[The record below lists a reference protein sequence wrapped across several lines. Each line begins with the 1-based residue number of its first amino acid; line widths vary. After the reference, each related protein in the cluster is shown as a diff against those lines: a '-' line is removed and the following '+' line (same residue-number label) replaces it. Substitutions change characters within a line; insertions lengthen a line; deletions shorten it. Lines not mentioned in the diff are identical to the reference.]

1 MSVELICVAPDRVH
15 EFWPHVSDLIHR
27 AIRRTNLSHS
37 QDIDFD
43 VLNGDGLLWIAWNG
57 SAVEAAATTSLIETD
72 AEKVCVLTAC
82 GSRTCAAGSAFLA
95 RSKIMQKQKVVRAS
109 AFSGARGGCACSN
122 AIASV
127 TLSWRKNS
135 NGR

>member
-57 SAVEAAATTSLIETD
+57 RAVEAAATTSLIETD

-82 GSRTCAAGSAFLA
+82 GGEQMSRWLGLLGQIEDYA
-95 RSKIMQKQKVVRAS
+95 RAEGCSRVRI
-109 AFSGARGGCACSN
+109 FGRKGWVRMLERYRISN
-122 AIASV
+122 VI
-127 TLSWRKNS
+127 LEKEL
-135 NGR
+135 

>member
-82 GSRTCAAGSAFLA
+82 GGKDMHRWLDLLGQIEDYAKAEGCSR
-95 RSKIMQKQKVVRAS
+95 VRI
-109 AFSGARGGCACSN
+109 FG
-122 AIASV
+122 
-127 TLSWRKNS
+127 RKGWVRVLERYRIRNVILEKEL
-135 NGR
+135 

>member
-57 SAVEAAATTSLIETD
+57 HAVEAAATTSLIETD
-72 AEKVCVLTAC
+72 TEKICVMTAC
-82 GSRTCAAGSAFLA
+82 GGANMRRWIGLLGKIEDYAKAEGCSR
-95 RSKIMQKQKVVRAS
+95 VRI
-109 AFSGARGGCACSN
+109 FG
-122 AIASV
+122 
-127 TLSWRKNS
+127 RKGWVRVLEGYRVRNVILEKDF
-135 NGR
+135 

>member
-15 EFWPHVSDLIHR
+15 EFWPHVSYLIHR

-72 AEKVCVLTAC
+72 TETVCVLTAC
-82 GSRTCAAGSAFLA
+82 GGENMRRWLGLLGRIEDYAKAEGCSR
-95 RSKIMQKQKVVRAS
+95 VRI
-109 AFSGARGGCACSN
+109 FG
-122 AIASV
+122 
-127 TLSWRKNS
+127 RKGWMRVLERYRIRNVILEKEL
-135 NGR
+135 

>member
-57 SAVEAAATTSLIETD
+57 RAVEAAATSSLIETD
-72 AEKVCVLTAC
+72 TEKICVLTAC
-82 GSRTCAAGSAFLA
+82 GGENMRRWIGLLGKIEDYAKAEGCSR
-95 RSKIMQKQKVVRAS
+95 VRI
-109 AFSGARGGCACSN
+109 FG
-122 AIASV
+122 
-127 TLSWRKNS
+127 RKGWVRMLERYRIRNVILEKEL
-135 NGR
+135 

>member
-72 AEKVCVLTAC
+72 TEKVCVLTAC
-82 GSRTCAAGSAFLA
+82 GGENMRRWLSLLGEIEDYAKAEGCSR
-95 RSKIMQKQKVVRAS
+95 VRI
-109 AFSGARGGCACSN
+109 FG
-122 AIASV
+122 
-127 TLSWRKNS
+127 RKGWVRVLERYRIRNVILEKEL
-135 NGR
+135 

>member
-43 VLNGDGLLWIAWNG
+43 VLNGDGLFWIAWNG
-57 SAVEAAATTSLIETD
+57 RAVEAAVTTSLIETD
-72 AEKVCVLTAC
+72 TEKVCVLTAC
-82 GSRTCAAGSAFLA
+82 GGKNMHRWLSLLGQIEDYAKAEGCSR
-95 RSKIMQKQKVVRAS
+95 VRI
-109 AFSGARGGCACSN
+109 FG
-122 AIASV
+122 
-127 TLSWRKNS
+127 RKGWVRVLERYRIRNVIVEKEL
-135 NGR
+135 

>member
-57 SAVEAAATTSLIETD
+57 SSVEAAATTSLIETD

-82 GSRTCAAGSAFLA
+82 GGEDMGRWLGLLSQIEDYAKAEGCSR
-95 RSKIMQKQKVVRAS
+95 VRI
-109 AFSGARGGCACSN
+109 FG
-122 AIASV
+122 
-127 TLSWRKNS
+127 RKGWVRVLERYRIRNVILEKEL
-135 NGR
+135 

>member
-72 AEKVCVLTAC
+72 VEKVCVLTAC
-82 GSRTCAAGSAFLA
+82 GGENMHRWLGLLGQIEDYAKAEGCSR
-95 RSKIMQKQKVVRAS
+95 VRI
-109 AFSGARGGCACSN
+109 FG
-122 AIASV
+122 
-127 TLSWRKNS
+127 RKGWVRLLERYRIRNVILEKEL
-135 NGR
+135 

>member
-72 AEKVCVLTAC
+72 VEKVCVLTAC
-82 GSRTCAAGSAFLA
+82 GGENIRRWLRLLGEIEDYAKAEGCSR
-95 RSKIMQKQKVVRAS
+95 VRI
-109 AFSGARGGCACSN
+109 FG
-122 AIASV
+122 
-127 TLSWRKNS
+127 RKGWVRVLERYRIRNVILEKEL
-135 NGR
+135 

>member
-72 AEKVCVLTAC
+72 AEKVCLLTAC
-82 GSRTCAAGSAFLA
+82 GGKDMRRWLGLLGQIEDYAKAEGCSR
-95 RSKIMQKQKVVRAS
+95 VRI
-109 AFSGARGGCACSN
+109 FG
-122 AIASV
+122 
-127 TLSWRKNS
+127 RKGWVRMLERYRIRNVILEKEL
-135 NGR
+135 

>member
-15 EFWPHVSDLIHR
+15 EFWPHVSELIHR

-82 GSRTCAAGSAFLA
+82 GGENMRRWLSLLGRIEDYAKAEGCSR
-95 RSKIMQKQKVVRAS
+95 VRI
-109 AFSGARGGCACSN
+109 FG
-122 AIASV
+122 
-127 TLSWRKNS
+127 RKGWMRVLERYRIRNVILEKEL
-135 NGR
+135 

>member
-72 AEKVCVLTAC
+72 TEKVCVLTAC
-82 GSRTCAAGSAFLA
+82 GGKDMHRWLRLLGQIEDYAKAEGCSR
-95 RSKIMQKQKVVRAS
+95 VRI
-109 AFSGARGGCACSN
+109 FG
-122 AIASV
+122 
-127 TLSWRKNS
+127 RKGWVRVLERYRIRNVILEKEL
-135 NGR
+135 

>member
-57 SAVEAAATTSLIETD
+57 RTVEAAATTSLIETD

-82 GSRTCAAGSAFLA
+82 GGENMRRWIDLLGQIEDYAKAEGCSR
-95 RSKIMQKQKVVRAS
+95 VRI
-109 AFSGARGGCACSN
+109 FG
-122 AIASV
+122 
-127 TLSWRKNS
+127 RKGWVRVLERYRIRNVILEKEL
-135 NGR
+135 

>member
-82 GSRTCAAGSAFLA
+82 GGAKMRRWLGLLGQIEDYAKAEGCSR
-95 RSKIMQKQKVVRAS
+95 VRI
-109 AFSGARGGCACSN
+109 FG
-122 AIASV
+122 
-127 TLSWRKNS
+127 RKGWVRVLERYRIRNVILEKEL
-135 NGR
+135 